1 MNYNAKKYS
10 GEEHSGEENLKQQSE
25 NNAEHI
31 LPVRNPGPVVAGI
44 IVAIIACFLLYS
56 IITNPRFEWY
66 EVAIYLIS
74 DNVLAGIGWTLF
86 LTVVSMVIAIILAV
100 VLAMMRKSVN
110 PVLRGVS
117 WFFIWFFRGTPVY
130 TQLVFWGMF
139 AVLVPKLS
147 LGIPF
152 TSVEFFSIDS
162 NVVMTSLN
170 AAVIGLSL
178 NEAAYLSEIVRA
190 GLEAVDVGQVE
201 ASKALGMSRSLMMR
215 RIILPQAMRI
225 IVPPLGNETIGMLKT
240 TSLVVAVPF
249 TLELQFATR
258 AISNRIYKPIPLLLV
273 AGIWYLLITSI
284 LMVLQYMLEK
294 HFGKGFEAK
303 DIVKNTQINSNAAKR
318 GDEAIKAASD
328 AVNGR
333 NNATMLGFNA

>member
-1 MNYNAKKYS
+1 MF
-10 GEEHSGEENLKQQSE
+10 
-25 NNAEHI
+25 NNASKKLSQNSDGYRI
-31 LPVRNPGPVVAGI
+31 LPVKKPGPIIAGI
-44 IVAIIACFLLYS
+44 IVAIIACSLLYS
-56 IITNPRFEWY
+56 IVTNPRFEWN
-66 EVAIYLIS
+66 VVGIYLIS
-74 DNVLAGIGWTLF
+74 DNVLTGIAWTLILTF
-86 LTVVSMVIAIILAV
+86 LSMIIAIVLAIG
-100 VLAMMRKSVN
+100 LAMMRKSVN
-110 PVLRGVS
+110 PVLRAVS

-147 LGIPF
+147 MGIPF

-190 GLEAVDVGQVE
+190 GLEAVDAGQVE
-201 ASKALGMSRSLMMR
+201 AAQALGMGRSLTMR
-215 RIILPQAMRI
+215 RVVLPQAMRI

-240 TSLVVAVPF
+240 TSLVLAVPF
-249 TLELQFATR
+249 TLELQFATN
-258 AISNRIYKPIPLLLV
+258 AVANRIYKPIPLLIV
-273 AGIWYLLITSI
+273 ASIWYLIITSI
-284 LMVLQYMLEK
+284 LMVFQVMLEK

-303 DIVKNTQINSNAAKR
+303 DIVNNAQINSNAAKR
-318 GDEAIKAASD
+318 GDNAIKANSD
-328 AVNGR
+328 AVKGR

>member
-25 NNAEHI
+25 NNAERI

-44 IVAIIACFLLYS
+44 IVAIIVCFLLYS

-303 DIVKNTQINSNAAKR
+303 ADSIHINR
-318 GDEAIKAASD
+318 
-328 AVNGR
+328 
-333 NNATMLGFNA
+333 

>member
-1 MNYNAKKYS
+1 MFAK
-10 GEEHSGEENLKQQSE
+10 
-25 NNAEHI
+25 NNNNERI
-31 LPVRNPGPVVAGI
+31 LPVRKPGPIISGI
-44 IVAIIACFLLYS
+44 IVAIIACALVYS
-56 IITNPRFEWY
+56 IATNPRFDW
-66 EVAIYLIS
+66 AIVWKYIFNE
-74 DNVLAGIGWTLF
+74 NVLSGIGWTLF
-86 LTVVSMVIAIILAV
+86 LTVASMVIAIILAV

>member
-1 MNYNAKKYS
+1 MFAK
-10 GEEHSGEENLKQQSE
+10 
-25 NNAEHI
+25 NNNNERI
-31 LPVRNPGPVVAGI
+31 LPVRKPGPIISGI
-44 IVAIIACFLLYS
+44 IVAIIACALVYS
-56 IITNPRFEWY
+56 IATNSRFDW
-66 EVAIYLIS
+66 AIVWKYIFNE
-74 DNVLAGIGWTLF
+74 NVLSGIGWTLF

-190 GLEAVDVGQVE
+190 GLEAVDSGQVE
-201 ASKALGMSRSLMMR
+201 AAQALGMGRSLMMR

-225 IVPPLGNETIGMLKT
+225 IIPPLGNETIGMLKT
-240 TSLVVAVPF
+240 TSLVLAVPF
-249 TLELQFATR
+249 TLELQFATN
-258 AISNRIYKPIPLLLV
+258 AVANRIYKPIPLLIV
-273 AGIWYLLITSI
+273 ASIWYLVITSV
-284 LMVLQYMLEK
+284 LMALQYMLEK

-303 DIVKNTQINSNAAKR
+303 ADSIHINR
-318 GDEAIKAASD
+318 
-328 AVNGR
+328 
-333 NNATMLGFNA
+333 

>member
-1 MNYNAKKYS
+1 MF
-10 GEEHSGEENLKQQSE
+10 
-25 NNAEHI
+25 NNASKKLSQNSDGDRI
-31 LPVRNPGPVVAGI
+31 LSVKKPGPIIAGI
-44 IVAIIACFLLYS
+44 IVAIIACSLLYS
-56 IITNPRFEWY
+56 IVTNPRFEWN
-66 EVAIYLIS
+66 VVGIYLIS
-74 DNVLAGIGWTLF
+74 DNVLTGIAWTLILTF
-86 LTVVSMVIAIILAV
+86 LSMIIAIVLAIG
-100 VLAMMRKSVN
+100 LAMMRKSVN
-110 PVLRGVS
+110 PVLRAVS

-147 LGIPF
+147 MGIPF

-190 GLEAVDVGQVE
+190 GLEAVDAGQVE
-201 ASKALGMSRSLMMR
+201 AAQALGMGRSLTMR
-215 RIILPQAMRI
+215 RVVLPQAMRI

-240 TSLVVAVPF
+240 TSLVLAVPF
-249 TLELQFATR
+249 TLELQFATN
-258 AISNRIYKPIPLLLV
+258 AVANRIYKPIPLLIV
-273 AGIWYLLITSI
+273 ASVWYLIITSI
-284 LMVLQYMLEK
+284 LMVFQVMLEK

-303 DIVKNTQINSNAAKR
+303 DIVNNAQINSNAAKR
-318 GDEAIKAASD
+318 GDNAIKANSD
-328 AVNGR
+328 AVKGR

>member
-1 MNYNAKKYS
+1 MSAK
-10 GEEHSGEENLKQQSE
+10 
-25 NNAEHI
+25 NNNNNERI
-31 LPVRNPGPVVAGI
+31 LPVKNPVPIISGI
-44 IVAIIACFLLYS
+44 IVAIIACALVYS
-56 IITNPRFEWY
+56 IATNPRFEW
-66 EVAIYLIS
+66 AIVWKYIFNE
-74 DNVLAGIGWTLF
+74 NVLAGIGWTLL
-86 LTVVSMVIAIILAV
+86 LTLLSMVIAIVLAV
-100 VLAMMRKSVN
+100 CLAMMRKSVN

-147 LGIPF
+147 LGVPF

-190 GLEAVDVGQVE
+190 GLEAVDAGQVE
-201 ASKALGMSRSLMMR
+201 AAQALGMGRSLTMR
-215 RIILPQAMRI
+215 RVVLPQAMRI

-240 TSLVVAVPF
+240 TSLVLAVPF
-249 TLELQFATR
+249 TLELQFATN
-258 AISNRIYKPIPLLLV
+258 AVANRIYKPIPLLIV
-273 AGIWYLLITSI
+273 ASVWYLVITSV
-284 LMVLQYMLEK
+284 LMVLQVMLEK

-303 DIVKNTQINSNAAKR
+303 
-318 GDEAIKAASD
+318 
-328 AVNGR
+328 
-333 NNATMLGFNA
+333 